1 MQADG
6 VRDLSRNH
14 KRIIII
20 ITLIVVVIF
29 VALRLSRPEPIS
41 VSITTVE
48 RGDVEATVANTRAGT
63 VKACRRAG
71 LSPAIGGQIT
81 QLPVKKGD
89 HVERGELL
97 LALWNDDQQARVVL
111 AEQEAQ
117 AARARAD
124 ASCIQADIAQREAQR
139 LQRLGKTGSASEGEI
154 DQAVSLARSTR
165 AECTSARA
173 SAKVSEANEDVAGA
187 NLARTLLLAP
197 FAGVVAEVNGELN
210 EYVTPSPPGIPT
222 LPAIDLIDT
231 SCFYVAAPIDEVDA
245 PEIKVDMPARIT
257 MDAFRGQRFP
267 GKVRRIADYV
277 LDREK
282 QARTV
287 EIEVSFSDPQQTPK
301 LLAGYSA
308 DAEIILSA
316 HRDVLRIPTVAVME
330 GPRVMLY
337 DADDEVLKLRDIK
350 TGISNWDYTEILN
363 GLKAGD
369 KVVTSLDRP
378 GVEDGAYAVAE
389 TSGQ

>member
-1 MQADG
+1 
-6 VRDLSRNH
+6 
-14 KRIIII
+14 
-20 ITLIVVVIF
+20 
-29 VALRLSRPEPIS
+29 
-41 VSITTVE
+41 
-48 RGDVEATVANTRAGT
+48 VANTRAGT

-124 ASCIQADIAQREAQR
+124 ASCIQADIAQREARR

-154 DQAVSLARSTR
+154 DQAVSTARSTR

-257 MDAFRGQRFP
+257 MDAFRDQRFP

-287 EIEVSFSDPQQTPK
+287 DIEVAFSDPQQTPK

-308 DAEIILSA
+308 DAEIILSS
-316 HRDVLRIPTVAVME
+316 HHDVLRIPTVAVME
-330 GPRVMLY
+330 GPKVMLY
-337 DADDEVLKLRDIK
+337 DADDETLQLRDIK
-350 TGISNWDYTEILN
+350 TGISNWDYTEVLGGI
-363 GLKAGD
+363 KAGD

-389 TSGQ
+389 FARQ